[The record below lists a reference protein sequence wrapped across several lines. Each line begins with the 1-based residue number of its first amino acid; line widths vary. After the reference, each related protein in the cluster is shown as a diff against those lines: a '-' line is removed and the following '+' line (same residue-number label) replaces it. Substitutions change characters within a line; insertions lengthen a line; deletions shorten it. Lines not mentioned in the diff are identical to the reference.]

1 MCFWGEFGASC
12 KVERVH
18 LGVWQDFFSLLGW
31 LFASQTEKKKKKKR
45 SVGFGFPFFLL
56 HFVWKCCSVV
66 ISLQCCYAY
75 EVNCIPG
82 RLSAGEKS
90 SPEIG
95 CPGLGFI
102 AEIMGKK
109 KRAAERRQSG
119 GSELLV

>member
-1 MCFWGEFGASC
+1 MAGRIFFLI
-12 KVERVH
+12 RVAVC
-18 LGVWQDFFSLLGW
+18 L
-31 LFASQTEKKKKKKR
+31 ANRKEEKKKR
-45 SVGFGFPFFLL
+45 SVGFGFPFFCFTL
-56 HFVWKCCSVV
+56 CGSVV

>member
-1 MCFWGEFGASC
+1 MPR
-12 KVERVH
+12 KPKRR
-18 LGVWQDFFSLLGW
+18 
-31 LFASQTEKKKKKKR
+31 KKKKKKCWFWV
-45 SVGFGFPFFLL
+45 SFFFCFTL
-56 HFVWKCCSVV
+56 CGSVV

>member
-1 MCFWGEFGASC
+1 VVCFWGEFGASC

-31 LFASQTEKKKKKKR
+31 LFASQTEKKKKKKKE
-45 SVGFGFPFFLL
+45 VLVLGFLFFCFTL
-56 HFVWKCCSVV
+56 CGSVV